1 MLKRDSLR
9 IAKRIGRNLTG
20 GEVYLV
26 HFLGPDGAERMIDEV
41 TRKPDTVAA
50 DLLPSPRRPIGRF
63 STALEVVG

>member
-1 MLKRDSLR
+1 M
-9 IAKRIGRNLTG
+9 
-20 GEVYLV
+20 